1 MKCCIIGLGVFGK
14 NLARHLAALGAD
26 VLAIDRRE
34 ENVTLI
40 KDEVEAAVLMD
51 FEDPSP
57 LARLPIA
64 EMDVVVIAIGDSFE
78 ASLTCTVKVQE
89 LGAPHLVCRVLSP
102 VHARILALMKIERLV
117 VPEEFA
123 ARGLAHSLLMRGARD
138 GYDLG
143 DGHAIIEATLP
154 PALVGE
160 SLTTTA
166 EAFKQAGVRL
176 VTIKRPGRQAWRSPL
191 TDATHAS
198 HRTLGVVGLEE
209 RFLADDIFVLFGP
222 ENGLRRFLE
231 EARPRLSGGN
241 PKS

>member
-34 ENVTLI
+34 ENVSHI
-40 KDEVEAAVLMD
+40 KDEVDAAVLMD
-51 FEDPSP
+51 FDDPSP

-64 EMDVVVIAIGDSFE
+64 EMDVVVVAIGDSFE

-89 LGAPHLVCRVLSP
+89 LGARHLVCRVLSP
-102 VHARILALMKIERLV
+102 VHGRILALMKIERLV

-123 ARGLAHSLLMRGARD
+123 ARALAHSLLMRGARN

-143 DGHAIIEATLP
+143 DGHAIIEASLP
-154 PALVGE
+154 PALLGA

-166 EAFKQAGVRL
+166 AAFKAAGVRL
-176 VTIKRPGRQAWRSPL
+176 VTIKRPRREGWPQLLADTGDSSTL
-191 TDATHAS
+191 
-198 HRTLGVVGLEE
+198 RTLGVVALDEP
-209 RFLADDIFVLFGP
+209 FLADDILVLFGP
-222 ENGLRRFLE
+222 EKGLRRFLE
-231 EARPRLSGGN
+231 EAKPDHV
-241 PKS
+241 